1 MIRKYTASAEANSR
15 HPQDWGRAM
24 AAAMTD
30 LIQQRREDGGLV
42 DDEDL
47 YGEDLRL
54 VIGAIRDGVE
64 ITLTWIPEGDSPP
77 ERNSYD
83 I

>member
-30 LIQQRREDGGLV
+30 LIEQRREDGGLV
-42 DDEDL
+42 EHEDL

-54 VIGAIRDGVE
+54 VIGAIRGGVE
-64 ITLTWIPEGDSPP
+64 ITLTWIPEGDSTP
-77 ERNSYD
+77 ERNTYD